1 MQICI
6 QNLTCKNIIG
16 ILPTERET
24 LQRVII
30 NAKIT
35 YPYDGENFI
44 DYAALCNFIEN
55 DLKEEKYFLLEEAI
69 QSLIQNDF
77 ITIYFSYFNF
87 FIEQQ
92 EMSKKHVRQYLV
104 VFNLIRKETI
114 NSIYSSY
121 NDSTGRQLFH
131 RALIKTATL

>member
-1 MQICI
+1 M
-6 QNLTCKNIIG
+6 
-16 ILPTERET
+16 
-24 LQRVII
+24 
-30 NAKIT
+30 
-35 YPYDGENFI
+35 
-44 DYAALCNFIEN
+44 
-55 DLKEEKYFLLEEAI
+55 
-69 QSLIQNDF
+69 F

-121 NDSTGRQLFH
+121 YDFTGRQLFH